1 MQIFSANRHHQE
13 IFTSGVIGCQRCLV
27 EKIRFS
33 VFFGLFCTLYSKLNT
48 FKTSPTQKF
57 IFRRFLTPV
66 VNRIL
71 LLDSVWLQHAFK
83 NSHLWDFHYKNTCF
97 LPFMA
102 KVKDLRIWNLQNSIP
117 RQILDLETYNF
128 NQIWFRL
135 FLRNIIMYL
144 VGLTC
149 FFTVEKLK
157 NHCGSIVRDLQVI
170 FTYIAQLFE

>member
-1 MQIFSANRHHQE
+1 M
-13 IFTSGVIGCQRCLV
+13 V
-27 EKIRFS
+27 EKSRFLAFS
-33 VFFGLFCTLYSKLNT
+33 GLFRTLHRKVNT
-48 FKTSPTQKF
+48 FQTSPTQRL
-57 IFRRFLTPV
+57 IFRRFLTSV

-102 KVKDLRIWNLQNSIP
+102 KVKDLRIWKLQNSIS
-117 RQILDLETYNF
+117 RQILGLETYNF